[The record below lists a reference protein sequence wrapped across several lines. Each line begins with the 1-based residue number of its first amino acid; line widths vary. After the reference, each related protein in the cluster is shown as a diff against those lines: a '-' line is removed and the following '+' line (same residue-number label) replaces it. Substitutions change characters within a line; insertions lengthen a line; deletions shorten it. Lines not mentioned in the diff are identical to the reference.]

1 MDKSFDELLKYLKK
15 DTLYQ
20 KALSQMVIGCSN
32 KIKKIELNSRKLLT
46 GNQYMFCFSTLSNI
60 KSLAKFFL
68 REIPSRIQDTRKSG
82 FYKAYRF
89 AEYRKDRRKARED
102 LINKLPIVEQ
112 EVLPFLKKYV
122 GKNYSGGRDGFI

>member
-1 MDKSFDELLKYLKK
+1 MMNSSDIRAGIQKSRIAYNKIKQLSNISEDQALALYFFLIENLFQKKKKVMDKSFDELFKYLKK

-60 KSLAKFFL
+60 KSLAKFF
-68 REIPSRIQDTRKSG
+68 
-82 FYKAYRF
+82 
-89 AEYRKDRRKARED
+89 
-102 LINKLPIVEQ
+102 
-112 EVLPFLKKYV
+112 
-122 GKNYSGGRDGFI
+122 